1 MLALEETP
9 AEDPKHY
16 AQGAVICSD
25 TAFVPVGLRMNG
37 CQLYLSRGSG
47 IYSCNKRGLKRK
59 GDHVLVLF
67 VLVLFALL
75 PDCSQNQTAVSDK
88 QYSLSDF

>member
-1 MLALEETP
+1 MNIGSKCLASNATRVTLEVNPGVTNVCWSYQRMLALEETP

-37 CQLYLSRGSG
+37 LPV
-47 IYSCNKRGLKRK
+47 
-59 GDHVLVLF
+59 VLV
-67 VLVLFALL
+67 
-75 PDCSQNQTAVSDK
+75 T
-88 QYSLSDF
+88 